1 MTLIPAFEIGVW
13 NVWILPLLVF
23 ATMFI
28 HNLFLNEKGK
38 KRNKRLM
45 GFVTTN
51 RTKKV
56 LVWSTHLV
64 IWPLII
70 LFSIFLPLKLNTAW
84 LYVGLPIFALGLTL
98 QVMITI
104 SVANTPLDKP
114 ITGGPYRISRH
125 PIYFS
130 SFLQFVGMGIAS
142 ASWVILL
149 CALLWIVFLN
159 IAALSEEH
167 FLLKQYGDS
176 YRKYMNKTPRWIGIP
191 KSGNK

>member
-1 MTLIPAFEIGVW
+1 MTLIPAFEIGIW

-28 HNLFLNEKGK
+28 PNLFLSEKGK
-38 KRNKRLM
+38 KRNKRLE

-70 LFSIFLPLKLNTAW
+70 LYSIFLPLKLNTAW

-114 ITGGPYRISRH
+114 ITQGPYRISRH
-125 PIYFS
+125 PIYFG

-142 ASWVILL
+142 ASWIILL

-159 IAALSEEH
+159 IAAHAEED
-167 FLLKQYGDS
+167 FLVKQYGDS
-176 YRKYMNKTPRWIGIP
+176 YQKYMKRTPRWIGIS
-191 KSGNK
+191 KS

>member
-1 MTLIPAFEIGVW
+1 MTLIPAFEIGIW

-23 ATMFI
+23 ATLFI
-28 HNLFLNEKGK
+28 PNLFLSEEGK
-38 KRNKRLM
+38 KRNKRLQS
-45 GFVTTN
+45 FVTTS

-64 IWPLII
+64 IWLLII
-70 LFSIFLPLKLNTAW
+70 LYSIFLPLKLGTAW
-84 LYVGLPIFALGLTL
+84 LYIGLPIFALGLTL
-98 QVMITI
+98 QVMITT

-114 ITGGPYRISRH
+114 ITKGPYRISRH

-130 SFLQFVGMGIAS
+130 SFLQFVGMGVAG

-159 IAALSEEH
+159 IAAHAEED
-167 FLLKQYGDS
+167 FLVKQHGDAYQEYLK
-176 YRKYMNKTPRWIGIP
+176 RTPRWIGIP
-191 KSGNK
+191 KT

>member
-1 MTLIPAFEIGVW
+1 MTLIPAFEIGIW

-28 HNLFLNEKGK
+28 PDLFLSEEGK
-38 KRNKRLM
+38 KRIKRLQ
-45 GFVTTN
+45 GFVTTS

-70 LFSIFLPLKLNTAW
+70 LYSIFLPLKLSTAW
-84 LYVGLPIFALGLTL
+84 LYVGLPVFALGLTL

-104 SVANTPLDKP
+104 SVANTPLDKL
-114 ITGGPYRISRH
+114 ITRGPYRISRH

-130 SFLQFVGMGIAS
+130 SFLQFAGMGIAG
-142 ASWVILL
+142 ASWIILL

-159 IAALSEEH
+159 IAAYAEED
-167 FLLKQYGDS
+167 FLVQQYGDA
-176 YRKYMNKTPRWIGIP
+176 YREYMNKTPRWIGIP
-191 KSGNK
+191 KS

>member
-1 MTLIPAFEIGVW
+1 MSAIPAFEIGIW

-28 HNLFLNEKGK
+28 PNLFLSEEEK
-38 KRNKRLM
+38 KRNKRM
-45 GFVTTN
+45 QSFVPTS
-51 RTKKV
+51 RTKKA

-64 IWPLII
+64 IWPLIV
-70 LFSIFLPLKLNTAW
+70 LYSIFLPLKLGTAW

-98 QVMITI
+98 LVLITI
-104 SVANTPLDKP
+104 GAANTPLDKP
-114 ITGGPYRISRH
+114 ITRGPYRILRH

-130 SFLQFVGMGIAS
+130 SFLTFVGMGIAG

-159 IAALSEEH
+159 IAALNEEH
-167 FLLKQYGDS
+167 FLVEQYGDA
-176 YRKYMNKTPRWIGIP
+176 YRDYMKRTPRWIGIP
-191 KSGNK
+191 KS

>member
-1 MTLIPAFEIGVW
+1 MSAIPAFEIGVW

-28 HNLFLNEKGK
+28 PDLFLSEEGK
-38 KRNKRLM
+38 KRIKRLQS
-45 GFVTTN
+45 FVTTS

-70 LFSIFLPLKLNTAW
+70 LYSIFLPLKLDTVW

-114 ITGGPYRISRH
+114 ITQGPYRISRH

-159 IAALSEEH
+159 IAAHAEED
-167 FLLKQYGDS
+167 FLVKQYGDS
-176 YRKYMNKTPRWIGIP
+176 YQKYMKRTPRWIGIP
-191 KSGNK
+191 KS

>member
-1 MTLIPAFEIGVW
+1 MSAIPAFEIGIW

-28 HNLFLNEKGK
+28 PNLFLSEEGK
-38 KRNKRLM
+38 KRNKRLE

-70 LFSIFLPLKLNTAW
+70 LYSIFLPLKLDTAW

-104 SVANTPLDKP
+104 SVAKTTLDKP
-114 ITGGPYRISRH
+114 ITRGPYRISRH

-130 SFLQFVGMGIAS
+130 SFLQFVGMGIAG

-159 IAALSEEH
+159 IAALNEEH
-167 FLLKQYGDS
+167 FLVEQYGNA
-176 YRKYMNKTPRWIGIP
+176 YREYMHGTPRWIGMP
-191 KSGNK
+191 KS

>member
-1 MTLIPAFEIGVW
+1 MSLIPAFEIGIW

-28 HNLFLNEKGK
+28 PNLFLSEEGK
-38 KRNKRLM
+38 KRNKRLES
-45 GFVTTN
+45 FVPST
-51 RTKKV
+51 RTEKI
-56 LVWSTHLV
+56 LTWSTHLV

-70 LFSIFLPLKLNTAW
+70 LYSIFLPLKLGTAW
-84 LYVGLPIFALGLTL
+84 LYVGLPIFALGLTW

-104 SVANTPLDKP
+104 SAANTPLDKP
-114 ITGGPYRISRH
+114 ITRGPYRISRH

-130 SFLQFVGMGIAS
+130 SFLQFAGMGIAG

-159 IAALSEEH
+159 IAALNEEH
-167 FLLKQYGDS
+167 FLVEQYGDA
-176 YRKYMNKTPRWIGIP
+176 YREYMNRTPRWFGMP
-191 KSGNK
+191 KS